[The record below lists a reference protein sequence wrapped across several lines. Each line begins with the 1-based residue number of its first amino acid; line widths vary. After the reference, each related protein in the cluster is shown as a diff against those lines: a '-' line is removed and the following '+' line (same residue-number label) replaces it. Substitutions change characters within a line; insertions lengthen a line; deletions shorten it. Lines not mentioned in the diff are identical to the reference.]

1 MHNKLKALQAKLE
14 IRQAEKKGAASIETI
29 IVSALLI
36 ALAVG
41 LVTAFSKTLGDSG
54 TASNKATATA
64 VNNAV
69 TTAGTNQTQSQGTI
83 TGTTVVPAPAP

>member
-1 MHNKLKALQAKLE
+1 MHKKMQELQTKLE

-54 TASNKATATA
+54 SASNKATATA
-64 VNNAV
+64 VNKAV
-69 TTAGTNQTQSQGTI
+69 TQAGTNQTQTAGSV
-83 TGTTVVPAPAP
+83 TVAP

>member
-1 MHNKLKALQAKLE
+1 MQNKLKALQAKLE

-64 VNNAV
+64 VNKAV
-69 TTAGTNQTQSQGTI
+69 TQAGTNQTQTAGSVT
-83 TGTTVVPAPAP
+83 P

>member
-1 MHNKLKALQAKLE
+1 MKNKQKALQTKLE

-64 VNNAV
+64 VNKAV
-69 TTAGTNQTQSQGTI
+69 TQAGTNQTQTAGTVTI
-83 TGTTVVPAPAP
+83 AP

>member
-1 MHNKLKALQAKLE
+1 MQNKLQRLQSKLE
-14 IRQAEKKGAASIETI
+14 IRKAEKKGAASIETI

-64 VNNAV
+64 VNKAV
-69 TTAGTNQTQSQGTI
+69 TQAGTNQTQTAGSVT
-83 TGTTVVPAPAP
+83 P

>member
-1 MHNKLKALQAKLE
+1 MQNKLQRLQSKLE
-14 IRQAEKKGAASIETI
+14 IRKAEKKGAASIETI

-64 VNNAV
+64 VNKAV
-69 TTAGTNQTQSQGTI
+69 TQAGTNQTQTAGTVTI
-83 TGTTVVPAPAP
+83 AP

>member
-1 MHNKLKALQAKLE
+1 MQNKLQRLQSKLE
-14 IRQAEKKGAASIETI
+14 IRKAEKKGAASIETI

-54 TASNKATATA
+54 SASNKATATA
-64 VNNAV
+64 VNKAV
-69 TTAGTNQTQSQGTI
+69 TQAGTNQTQTAGSVT
-83 TGTTVVPAPAP
+83 P

>member
-1 MHNKLKALQAKLE
+1 MKNKMQELQTKLE
-14 IRQAEKKGAASIETI
+14 IRKAEKKGAASIETI

-54 TASNKATATA
+54 SASNKATATA
-64 VNNAV
+64 VNKAV
-69 TTAGTNQTQSQGTI
+69 TQAGTNQTQTNGSI
-83 TGTTVVPAPAP
+83 TGVTVVPAP

>member
-64 VNNAV
+64 VNKAV
-69 TTAGTNQTQSQGTI
+69 TQAGTNQSQTAGTV
-83 TGTTVVPAPAP
+83 TVAP

>member
-1 MHNKLKALQAKLE
+1 MKNKMQQFQTKLE
-14 IRQAEKKGAASIETI
+14 IRKAEKKGAASIETI

-54 TASNKATATA
+54 SASNKATATA
-64 VNNAV
+64 VNACSNDSRHEPNANEQV
-69 TTAGTNQTQSQGTI
+69 RLRA
-83 TGTTVVPAPAP
+83 

>member
-1 MHNKLKALQAKLE
+1 MKNKLKALQTKLE

-64 VNNAV
+64 VNKAV
-69 TTAGTNQTQSQGTI
+69 TQAGTNQSQTAGTV
-83 TGTTVVPAPAP
+83 TVAP

>member
-1 MHNKLKALQAKLE
+1 MQNKLQQLQTKLE
-14 IRQAEKKGAASIETI
+14 IHKAEKKGAASIETI

-54 TASNKATATA
+54 SASNKATATA
-64 VNNAV
+64 VNKAV
-69 TTAGTNQTQSQGTI
+69 TQAGTNQTQTNGSI
-83 TGTTVVPAPAP
+83 TGVTVVPAP

>member
-1 MHNKLKALQAKLE
+1 MQNKLQRLQSKLE

-64 VNNAV
+64 VNKAV
-69 TTAGTNQTQSQGTI
+69 TQAGTNQTQTAGSVT
-83 TGTTVVPAPAP
+83 P

>member
-1 MHNKLKALQAKLE
+1 MQSKLQRLQTKLE
-14 IRQAEKKGAASIETI
+14 IRKAEKKGAASIETI

-64 VNNAV
+64 VNKAV
-69 TTAGTNQTQSQGTI
+69 TQAGTNQTQTAGSVT
-83 TGTTVVPAPAP
+83 P

>member
-1 MHNKLKALQAKLE
+1 MQNKLKALQTKLE

-64 VNNAV
+64 VNKAV
-69 TTAGTNQTQSQGTI
+69 TQAGTNQTQTAGSVT
-83 TGTTVVPAPAP
+83 P

>member
-1 MHNKLKALQAKLE
+1 MQNKLKALQAKLE

-64 VNNAV
+64 VNKAV
-69 TTAGTNQTQSQGTI
+69 TQAGTNQSQTAGTV
-83 TGTTVVPAPAP
+83 TVAP

>member
-1 MHNKLKALQAKLE
+1 MKNKLKALQTKLE

-64 VNNAV
+64 VNKAV
-69 TTAGTNQTQSQGTI
+69 TQAGTNQTQTAGSVT
-83 TGTTVVPAPAP
+83 P

>member
-1 MHNKLKALQAKLE
+1 MQNKLKALQAKLE

-64 VNNAV
+64 VNKAV
-69 TTAGTNQTQSQGTI
+69 TQAGTNQSQTAGTVTI
-83 TGTTVVPAPAP
+83 AP

>member
-1 MHNKLKALQAKLE
+1 MKNKMQELQTKLE
-14 IRQAEKKGAASIETI
+14 IRKAEKKGAASIETI

-54 TASNKATATA
+54 SASNKATATA
-64 VNNAV
+64 VNKAV
-69 TTAGTNQTQSQGTI
+69 TQAGTNQTQTAGSVT
-83 TGTTVVPAPAP
+83 P

>member
-1 MHNKLKALQAKLE
+1 MQNKLQRLQSKLE
-14 IRQAEKKGAASIETI
+14 IRKAEKKGAASIETI

-64 VNNAV
+64 VNKAV
-69 TTAGTNQTQSQGTI
+69 TQAGTNQSQTAGTV
-83 TGTTVVPAPAP
+83 TVAP

>member
-1 MHNKLKALQAKLE
+1 MQNKLKALQAKLE

-41 LVTAFSKTLGDSG
+41 LVTLD
-54 TASNKATATA
+54 
-64 VNNAV
+64 
-69 TTAGTNQTQSQGTI
+69 
-83 TGTTVVPAPAP
+83 